1 MKHRFIR
8 MPRWILAG
16 MPAVWAALC
25 LGHTAGSAALFMWL
39 LSLFLQKQPQYPYP
53 RKSRRSIVRLFFAFS
68 GGAFLML
75 ALAENTS
82 FIAYPG
88 IACFSVVTAGLMWQW
103 QLPKKWQ
110 AALSILLLIIACM

>member
-1 MKHRFIR
+1 MKHRIR

-25 LGHTAGSAALFMWL
+25 LGHTAGSAALFLWL
-39 LSLFLQKQPQYPYP
+39 LPGYLRKQPHYPYP

-75 ALAENTS
+75 SLAE
-82 FIAYPG
+82 IVPVMAYPG
-88 IACFSVVTAGLMWQW
+88 ISCFTVITAGFMWQW
-103 QLPKKWQ
+103 QLPKRWQ
-110 AALSILLLIIACM
+110 AALSFLLMLIACM